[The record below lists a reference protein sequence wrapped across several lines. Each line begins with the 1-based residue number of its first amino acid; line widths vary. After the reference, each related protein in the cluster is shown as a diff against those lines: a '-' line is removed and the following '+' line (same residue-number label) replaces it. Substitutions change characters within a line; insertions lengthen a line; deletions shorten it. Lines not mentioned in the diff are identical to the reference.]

1 MVSHRERI
9 ETCLS
14 GKKPDR
20 IPIALWRHFPV
31 DDQTPEGL
39 ANATLHFQKT
49 FDLDIVKVSPSS
61 SFCLKDWGV
70 RDEWRGSSEGTRE
83 YVNRVITKP
92 DDFGK
97 LPILDPDKGFLADQ
111 ITCLR
116 LLFNELG
123 PSTPII
129 QTVFNPLS
137 QAKNLVGKGNLNV
150 YIRKYP
156 EALHD
161 GLEKITET
169 TRRFIE
175 AIKLTGVAGIFYAV
189 QHGQFGIL
197 TQEEYEEFGKS
208 YDLQVLEAADE
219 MWLNMLHI
227 HGQDIMFKLFQDYP
241 INVINWHDRETY
253 PSLAEA
259 KEIWS
264 GTICGGLSRK
274 SSMVLGTPQSV
285 NSDTLRAID
294 ETNGIR
300 LILGTGCVLPITVP
314 YGNIISARQSV
325 DYL

>member
-9 ETCLS
+9 EICLS
-14 GKKPDR
+14 GEKPDR

-49 FDLDIVKVSPSS
+49 FDFDIVKVSPSS
-61 SFCLKDWGV
+61 SFCLKDWGA

-83 YVNRVITKP
+83 YINRVITKP

-97 LPILDPDKGFLADQ
+97 LPILDPEKGFLADQ

-156 EALHD
+156 EALHE

-227 HGQDIMFKLFQDYP
+227 HGQDVMFKLFLDYP

-253 PSLAEA
+253 PSLVEA

>member
-14 GKKPDR
+14 GEKPDR
-20 IPIALWRHFPV
+20 VPLALWRHFPV
-31 DDQTPEGL
+31 DDQTPDGL
-39 ANATLHFQKT
+39 ANATLHFQQT

-61 SFCLKDWGV
+61 SFCLKDWGA
-70 RDEWRGSSEGTRE
+70 RDEWKGVPEGTRE
-83 YVNRVITKP
+83 YIDRVISKP
-92 DDFGK
+92 DDLER

-116 LLFNELG
+116 ILFNELG

-137 QAKNLVGKGNLNV
+137 QAKNLVGKDILNV

-156 EALHD
+156 DALHE
-161 GLEKITET
+161 GLKTITET

-175 AIKLTGVAGIFYAV
+175 AIKLTGIAGIFYAV
-189 QHGQFGIL
+189 QHAQFGVL
-197 TQEEYEEFGKS
+197 TQEEYEEFGKP
-208 YDLQVLEAADE
+208 YDLQVLEPAKE

-227 HGQDIMFKLFQDYP
+227 HGQDIMFDLFLDYP
-241 INVINWHDRETY
+241 INVINWHDRETS
-253 PSLAEA
+253 PSLIEA
-259 KEIWS
+259 KGNWN

-285 NSDTLRAID
+285 NTEALHAID
-294 ETNGIR
+294 ETDGTR
-300 LILGTGCVLPITVP
+300 LILGTGCVLPITTP
-314 YGNIISARQSV
+314 FGNIMSARKSIEYQ
-325 DYL
+325 